1 MNSNILKNR
10 FNNFSLTNKTKQ
22 NRTTKLLHFWS
33 LVTPPKK
40 EKNGEKE
47 RVFKRDFLKDFG
59 VTVDTLYLSKW
70 SQ

>member
-33 LVTPPKK
+33 LVTLTKK
-40 EKNGEKE
+40 GKNGEKL
-47 RVFKRDFLKDFG
+47 RVFRRETF
-59 VTVDTLYLSKW
+59 
-70 SQ
+70 